1 MNGGNHRRPV
11 ESLQQI
17 LKRKEILKAVI
28 GFQTVQQ
35 AISSIFCMT
44 NNEKYK
50 VHLFEVVHR
59 HRPRGQLQDS
69 VVFILTRAIIKY
81 DV

>member
-1 MNGGNHRRPV
+1 
-11 ESLQQI
+11 
-17 LKRKEILKAVI
+17 LKAVL
-28 GFQTVQQ
+28 GFQTVKQ

-59 HRPRGQLQDS
+59 HQPRGQLQDR

>member
-1 MNGGNHRRPV
+1 
-11 ESLQQI
+11 
-17 LKRKEILKAVI
+17 LKAVL
-28 GFQTVQQ
+28 GFQTVKQ

-44 NNEKYK
+44 NNKKYK

-59 HRPRGQLQDS
+59 HQPHGQLQDP
-69 VVFILTRAIIKY
+69 VVIILTRAIIKY

>member
-1 MNGGNHRRPV
+1 MNGNHQRPV

-17 LKRKEILKAVI
+17 LKCKEILKAVL
-28 GFQTVQQ
+28 GFQTVKQ

-50 VHLFEVVHR
+50 VHLFEVVHC
-59 HRPRGQLQDS
+59 HQPRGQLQDH
-69 VVFILTRAIIKY
+69 VVFILTRAIIKF